1 MSKAM
6 SKAKFYQVQE
16 FAQLVGVSVRTLHH
30 YDDLGLL
37 KPKAYTKAGYR
48 LYGESELV
56 RLQQILTL
64 KFLGFSLK
72 EIKSLLSSNSL
83 ELSTLLRL
91 QREAMK
97 EKLSHLNKT
106 IVAIETAE
114 NIIKSTNKIDWQS
127 LIHIIEVIN
136 MQNNMDFVKQYYSQ
150 QQLDELA
157 KRATPEILS
166 KAQQDWS
173 CLIKDVE
180 TAVANGLDPSSQTAQ
195 ELASR
200 WSELIFQFTQGDAG
214 IEKSLKNLYSDQANW
229 PNSFKNPCSDQV
241 SEFISKAM
249 SLHKIS

>member
-16 FAQLVGVSVRTLHH
+16 FAQIVGVSVRTLHH
-30 YDDLGLL
+30 YDHLDLL
-37 KPKAYTKAGYR
+37 KPKTYTKAGYR
-48 LYGESELV
+48 LYGENELV

-64 KFLGFSLK
+64 KFLGFPLKQIKHLLNTTSLD
-72 EIKSLLSSNSL
+72 LA
-83 ELSTLLRL
+83 TLLRL
-91 QREAMK
+91 QRQAFEQK
-97 EKLSHLNKT
+97 RSQIDST
-106 IVAIETAE
+106 ISAIEAAE
-114 NIIKSTNKIDWQS
+114 DIIKSTNEIDWLS
-127 LIHIIEVIN
+127 FTHIIEVIN

-157 KRATPEILS
+157 KRGTPEILA

-200 WSELIFQFTQGDAG
+200 WSDLIFQFTQGDAG
-214 IEKSLKNLYSDQANW
+214 IEQSLKNLYSDQANW
-229 PNSFKNPCSDQV
+229 PSSFKNPCSDQV
-241 SEFISKAM
+241 SDFISKAL
-249 SLHKIS
+249 SLRKSS